1 MGQIIMNRSLTAS
14 KAIMGASLALVLCGS
29 GTSAR
34 ADAIP
39 YPTAGV
45 VNSEV
50 YTFTAGATGDIIAYF
65 AGSTAF
71 FDNQLGLLVD
81 GVDTGKVGLDNHTSP
96 LDSHLTS
103 DTPTPAKPR
112 YAQFGSHAG

>member
-1 MGQIIMNRSLTAS
+1 
-14 KAIMGASLALVLCGS
+14 MGASLALLLCGS

-39 YPTAGV
+39 YPTSGTPNTA
-45 VNSEV
+45 S
-50 YTFTAGATGDIIAYF
+50 YTLTATVTGDIIAYF

-81 GVDTGKVGLDNHTSP
+81 GVDTGKVGLDNHASSLWTVI
-96 LDSHLTS
+96 
-103 DTPTPAKPR
+103 
-112 YAQFGSHAG
+112 